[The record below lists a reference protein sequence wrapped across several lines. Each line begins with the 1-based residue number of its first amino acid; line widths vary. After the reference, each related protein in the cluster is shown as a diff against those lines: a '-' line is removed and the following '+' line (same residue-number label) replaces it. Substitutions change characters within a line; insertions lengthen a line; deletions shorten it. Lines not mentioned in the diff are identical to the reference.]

1 DRGALLEALLEFW
14 SREMTDAE
22 FERIQSLRGGDTGG
36 ELRARLLALAEDVLE
51 KGMGRY
57 DPAIRAWGRSDRK
70 VAAAV
75 AQVDRRRVRALTALF
90 EEGGFGAAQARTRAR
105 TFYTFLLGEPQVRAP
120 VRAPAARRAGTYRR
134 SVRGCA
140 PGQRRIRLPRT
151 APSARAR
158 AGGRP
163 ARPQPP
169 PCGRCAPRRG
179 SPDRSGPCPSPE
191 RPRRVPAGARAV
203 PLLCRRRASSG
214 CARTRRR
221 SSRATRIP
229 AALRAA
235 RRGRGSGDRSCPW

>member
-1 DRGALLEALLEFW
+1 VRSQWLGAGLDALRKGGVGAVRVERLAADVGVTKGSFYHHFRDRGALLEALLEFW

-120 VRAPAARRAGTYRR
+120 VREAGELERM
-134 SVRGCA
+134 VE
-140 PGQRRIRLPRT
+140 IL
-151 APSARAR
+151 
-158 AGGRP
+158 
-163 ARPQPP
+163 ARP
-169 PCGRCAPRRG
+169 
-179 SPDRSGPCPSPE
+179 
-191 RPRRVPAGARAV
+191 
-203 PLLCRRRASSG
+203 
-214 CARTRRR
+214 
-221 SSRATRIP
+221 
-229 AALRAA
+229 
-235 RRGRGSGDRSCPW
+235 